1 MNITQFLL
9 IRNSV
14 LRICLDAI
22 KSSFLRCVTSI
33 GHDSNI
39 PIIPSTNCVECIDT
53 ISVNGLITNAK

>member
-1 MNITQFLL
+1 MIKFLL

-33 GHDSNI
+33 GQDSNI
-39 PIIPSTNCVECIDT
+39 PIIPSTNCVEWIVT
-53 ISVNGLITNAK
+53 TSVNGLITNAR